1 MSAPVR
7 WAVFAG
13 FLLLAVVASWPLG
26 HAGLGDA
33 GVAARRASGSI
44 WRGRLE
50 AVQIG
55 GIDLGDVEG
64 GLAPLSLLAG
74 TLRADFAGDRISGI
88 LVKRRNGVAVAGLN
102 GRIGP
107 AHIGGV
113 PISFVDFAMVDLA
126 FAGGVCTQ
134 ARGQIIVQP
143 GGIASARDAMRGS
156 PRCDGKG
163 VTVSLASPSG
173 RERLVVR
180 GTPDRRYH
188 AMLMLDAVNEAERAG
203 LLATG
208 FQPTPQGLALTIE
221 GAF

>member
-13 FLLLAVVASWPLG
+13 FLLFAVVALWPLG
-26 HAGLGDA
+26 RAGLG
-33 GVAARRASGSI
+33 GTGIAARKVSGSI

-74 TLRADFAGDRISGI
+74 TVRAEFTGNRISGT
-88 LVKRRNGVAVAGLN
+88 LVKRRDGVAVAGLN

-107 AHIGGV
+107 AQIGGV
-113 PISFVDFAMVDLA
+113 QISFVDFAMVDMA

-134 ARGQIIVQP
+134 ATGQIILQP
-143 GGIASARDAMRGS
+143 GGIASARDPLRGS
-156 PRCDGKG
+156 PRCDGTG

-173 RERLVVR
+173 PERLVVR
-180 GTPDRRYH
+180 GTPGRRYH
-188 AMLMLDAVNEAERAG
+188 AVLTLGAVNEAERAG

>member
-1 MSAPVR
+1 MR

-13 FLLLAVVASWPLG
+13 FLLFAVVAAWPLS
-26 HAGLGDA
+26 HAGLG
-33 GVAARRASGSI
+33 GTGIAARKVSGNI

-50 AVQIG
+50 WAQIG
-55 GIDLGDVEG
+55 GIELGDVEG
-64 GLAPLSLLAG
+64 GLALLSLLAG
-74 TLRADFAGDRISGI
+74 TLRADFAGDRISGT
-88 LVKRRNGVAVAGLN
+88 LVKRRDGIAVVGLN

-107 AHIGGV
+107 AQIGGF

-126 FAGGVCTQ
+126 FAGDVCTQ

-143 GGIASARDAMRGS
+143 GGIASARDPLRGS
-156 PRCDGKG
+156 PRCDGTQ
-163 VTVSLASPSG
+163 VTVSLASTSG
-173 RERLVVR
+173 HERLVVR
-180 GTPDRRYH
+180 GTPSRRYH
-188 AMLMLDAVNEAERAG
+188 AVLTLGAVNEAERAG